1 MAIEINSI
9 SGSSIQSTGD
19 SSQITDR
26 TSQTG
31 TAPTDGGNTSASGDR
46 VSLTSSATQL
56 QALEDQISSLPVVD
70 TQRVEA
76 TQLALATGTHEVNPE
91 TTAEGMLEVE
101 RSFAQESE

>member
-1 MAIEINSI
+1 MASEINSI
-9 SGSSIQSTGD
+9 SGSSIQTTAD

-31 TAPTDGGNTSASGDR
+31 TATTDNSTSTSGDR

-70 TQRVEA
+70 AQRVEA
-76 TQLALATGTHEVNPE
+76 TQHALATGSHEVNPE

-101 RSFAQESE
+101 RSFAQGS

>member
-1 MAIEINSI
+1 MASEINSI
-9 SGSSIQSTGD
+9 SGSSIHTTAD

-31 TAPTDGGNTSASGDR
+31 TTTTESSTSTSGDR

-56 QALEDQISSLPVVD
+56 QALEDQVSSLPVVD

-76 TQLALATGTHEVNPE
+76 TQHALATGSHEVNPE

-101 RSFAQESE
+101 RSFAQEG